1 MQKSVTL
8 RTLIA
13 VYLAFLTT
21 IFAHY
26 FGTDVTQFRRPPQSN
41 GASVSRRGGSL
52 GPHLFIANAN
62 SGLYVGYLLMYA
74 FIIIC
79 SRRFFI
85 CLRMVSALRRVKTY
99 LRATIGQTRLNSVL
113 ILNCHQERA
122 DSLSIAH
129 DFICE
134 SDNRSNAFGN
144 FV

>member
-1 MQKSVTL
+1 VQKSVTL

-79 SRRFFI
+79 HVDTTFVVAIFG
-85 CLRMVSALRRVKTY
+85 LQLY
-99 LRATIGQTRLNSVL
+99 SVVR
-113 ILNCHQERA
+113 C
-122 DSLSIAH
+122 
-129 DFICE
+129 
-134 SDNRSNAFGN
+134 
-144 FV
+144 